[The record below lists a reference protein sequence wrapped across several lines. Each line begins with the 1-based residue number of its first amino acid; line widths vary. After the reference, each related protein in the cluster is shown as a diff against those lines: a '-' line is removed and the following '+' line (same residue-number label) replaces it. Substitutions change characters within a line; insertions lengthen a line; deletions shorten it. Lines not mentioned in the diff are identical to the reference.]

1 MLAPLVGGDDSAC
14 ITNPSATVTTM
25 VPTTGVGI
33 LLAPNN
39 AITSMDS
46 STFTGEV
53 IGGFQKTIV
62 LMSGTK
68 LTNPCPPCPTSTS
81 TP

>member
-1 MLAPLVGGDDSAC
+1 
-14 ITNPSATVTTM
+14 M

-39 AITSMDS
+39 IINSMDS
-46 STFTGEV
+46 STFAGEV
-53 IGGFQKTIV
+53 IGGLEKTIV

-68 LTNPCPPCPTSTS
+68 VTNPCQ
-81 TP
+81 

>member
-1 MLAPLVGGDDSAC
+1 VVYN
-14 ITNPSATVTTM
+14 ITNASASVTTM

-39 AITSMDS
+39 TINSMDS
-46 STFTGEV
+46 STFAGEV
-53 IGGFQKTIV
+53 IGGFEKTIV

-68 LTNPCPPCPTSTS
+68 VTNPCQ
-81 TP
+81 

>member
-1 MLAPLVGGDDSAC
+1 LSREFNQKDPIADLTLLANRNLV
-14 ITNPSATVTTM
+14 

-33 LLAPNN
+33 LLASNN
-39 AITSMDS
+39 TINSMDS

-53 IGGFQKTIV
+53 IGGLNKTIT

-68 LTNPCPPCPTSTS
+68 MQNPCFCS
-81 TP
+81 TPVE